1 MELLIVLGAIVVV
14 VIVFGW
20 LFKLV
25 RNTIQ
30 TVLLVGFLLLVLYFL
45 FDIGPG
51 AVWEQIQAWFSGFLQ
66 RR

>member
-14 VIVFGW
+14 VVVFGW

-30 TVLLVGFLLLVLYFL
+30 TVLLVAFLLLALYFL
-45 FDIGPG
+45 FGIGPG
-51 AVWEQIQAWFSGFLQ
+51 VVWEQIRAWLGGWWES
-66 RR
+66 R